1 MSQTAVAPAVPAK
14 KARLDAVDGVR
25 GLMALM
31 IVLNHWSTGNA
42 WGRFGWTGLYNLLEI
57 FFMISGFFIAL
68 SALKPKPWDPAVVV
82 DHITKRA
89 DRLWLHYL
97 FSVFLVFVLM
107 AVMALLRGSFDG
119 NYGLLDAAIKNYH
132 SEGFSLNL
140 FKNIFL
146 LQAFSIQHYE
156 INYNYPGWS
165 LSVEVFGGAVLFA
178 VLSRFKAQAA
188 WITAFF
194 GFFFWVLLQHD
205 YNSLEVHVQEY
216 NNFVVAGLLRFFM
229 DACIGAFIFTQVSK
243 INWSSKWSMIEPL
256 VWIAM
261 LYILWRP
268 DSPHAYKDYM
278 MLPFG
283 GLFVIMLTKSESLSQ
298 KIFSTAPFKFL
309 GKYSLSVFLFHAP
322 ILMLLQWLNVFQH
335 NQGIMMLVDKILV
348 LVVVLILVVIFEKT
362 YFTLREKFNWKIG

>member
-1 MSQTAVAPAVPAK
+1 MTQTAVAPKP

-31 IVLNHWSTGNA
+31 IVLNHWSTGNM
-42 WGRFGWTGLYNLLEI
+42 WGKFGWTGLYNLLEI

-68 SALKPKPWDPAVVV
+68 SALKPKPWDSAVVV
-82 DHITKRA
+82 DHIIKRS

-97 FSVFLVFVLM
+97 FSVLIVFVLV
-107 AVMALLRGSFDG
+107 AVMALARGHFDG
-119 NYGLLDAAIKNYH
+119 NYGLLDAVVKNYH

-178 VLSRFKAQAA
+178 VLSRFKAQAP

-216 NNFVVAGLLRFFM
+216 NAFVVAGLLRFFM

-243 INWSSKWSMIEPL
+243 IQWSKTWQFFEPFIW
-256 VWIAM
+256 VAM

-298 KIFSTAPFKFL
+298 KIF
-309 GKYSLSVFLFHAP
+309 
-322 ILMLLQWLNVFQH
+322 
-335 NQGIMMLVDKILV
+335 
-348 LVVVLILVVIFEKT
+348 
-362 YFTLREKFNWKIG
+362 

>member
-1 MSQTAVAPAVPAK
+1 MSETAVTPKPR
-14 KARLDAVDGVR
+14 ARLDAVDGVR

-82 DHITKRA
+82 DHMVKRA

-97 FSVFLVFVLM
+97 FSIVIVIALVV
-107 AVMALLRGSFDG
+107 VMSLARGHFDG
-119 NYGLLDAAIKNYH
+119 NYGLLDAVVKNYQ
-132 SEGFSLNL
+132 SEGFSMNL

-178 VLSRFKAQAA
+178 VLSRFKAQAP

-194 GFFFWVLLQHD
+194 GFFFFVLLQHD

-216 NNFVVAGLLRFFM
+216 NGFIVAGLLRFFM
-229 DACIGAFIFTQVSK
+229 DACIGAFIYTQVSK
-243 INWSSKWSMIEPL
+243 INWSAKWRMIEPL

-268 DSPHAYKDYM
+268 DSPHSYKDFM

-283 GLFVIMLTKSESLSQ
+283 ALFIIMLTKSESMSQ
-298 KIFSTAPFKFL
+298 AIFSTAPFKFL

-322 ILMLLQWLNVFQH
+322 ILMILQFLNVFQH
-335 NQGIMMLVDKILV
+335 SQGIMMLVDKILV
-348 LVVVLILVVIFEKT
+348 LVVVVILVMIFEKI
-362 YFTLREKFNWKIG
+362 YFALREKFNLKIG

>member
-1 MSQTAVAPAVPAK
+1 MSETAVTPKPR
-14 KARLDAVDGVR
+14 ARLDAVDGVR

-82 DHITKRA
+82 DHMVKRA

-97 FSVFLVFVLM
+97 FSIVIVIALVV
-107 AVMALLRGSFDG
+107 VMSLARGHFDG
-119 NYGLLDAAIKNYH
+119 NYGLLDAVVKNYH

-194 GFFFWVLLQHD
+194 GFFFFVLLQHD

-216 NNFVVAGLLRFFM
+216 NGFIVAGLLRFFM
-229 DACIGAFIFTQVSK
+229 DACIGAFIYTQVSK
-243 INWSSKWSMIEPL
+243 INWSAKWRMIEPL

-268 DSPHAYKDYM
+268 DSPHSYKDFM

-283 GLFVIMLTKSESLSQ
+283 ALFIIMLTKSESLSQ
-298 KIFSTAPFKFL
+298 AIFSTAPFKFL

-322 ILMLLQWLNVFQH
+322 ILMILQFLNVFQH
-335 NQGIMMLVDKILV
+335 SQGIMMLVDKILV
-348 LVVVLILVVIFEKT
+348 LVVVVILVMIFEKI
-362 YFTLREKFNWKIG
+362 YFALREKFNLKIG

>member
-1 MSQTAVAPAVPAK
+1 MSQTAVAPAK
-14 KARLDAVDGVR
+14 RARLDAVDGVR

-31 IVLNHWSTGNA
+31 IVLNHWSTGNN

-57 FFMISGFFIAL
+57 FFIISGFFIAL
-68 SALKPKPWDPAVVV
+68 SALKPKPWDPAVVS
-82 DHITKRA
+82 DHIVKRA

-97 FSVFLVFVLM
+97 FSVFLVFILV
-107 AVMALLRGSFDG
+107 AVMALARGHFDG
-119 NYGLLDAAIKNYH
+119 NYGLLDAVIKNYH
-132 SEGFSLNL
+132 SDGFSLNF

-178 VLSRFKAQAA
+178 ILSRFKQQAA

-205 YNSLEVHVQEY
+205 YTSLEVHVQEY

-229 DACIGAFIFTQVSK
+229 DACVGAFIYTQVSK
-243 INWSSKWSMIEPL
+243 INWSSTWRVMEP
-256 VWIAM
+256 VIWIAI

-278 MLPFG
+278 MVWFG
-283 GLFVIMLTKSESLSQ
+283 GLFLIMLTKSESMSQ

-322 ILMLLQWLNVFQH
+322 ILMLLQWLNVLQH
-335 NQGIMMLVDKILV
+335 QTGMMMFVDKLLV
-348 LVVVLILVVIFEKT
+348 LVIVVILAVTFEKI
-362 YFTLREKFNWKIG
+362 YFALREKFNLKIG

>member
-1 MSQTAVAPAVPAK
+1 MTETVVVQKPR
-14 KARLDAVDGVR
+14 ARLDAVDGVR

-31 IVLNHWSTGNA
+31 IVLNHWSTGNY
-42 WGRFGWTGLYNLLEI
+42 WGEYGWTGLYNLLEI

-68 SALKPKPWDPAVVV
+68 SALKPIDWHPKVVV
-82 DHITKRA
+82 DHMIKRA

-97 FSVFLVFVLM
+97 FSVFIVLVLVV
-107 AVMALLRGSFDG
+107 VMSLARGHFNG
-119 NYGLLDAAIKNYH
+119 NYGLLDAVVKNYH

-229 DACIGAFIFTQVSK
+229 DACIGAFIYTQASK
-243 INWSSKWSMIEPL
+243 IEWSSKWTVIEPL
-256 VWIAM
+256 VWVGM

-268 DSPHAYKDYM
+268 ESPHAYKDYM
-278 MLPFG
+278 MLPVG
-283 GLFVIMLTKSESLSQ
+283 ALFVIMLTKSESMSQ
-298 KIFSTAPFKFL
+298 KIFATAPFKFL

-322 ILMLLQWLNVFQH
+322 ILMILQWLDVFMH
-335 NQGIMMLVDKILV
+335 GKGVMMVVDKVLV
-348 LVVVLILVVIFEKT
+348 LVVSLVLAVVFEKI
-362 YFTLREKFNWKIG
+362 YFALREQFNWKIG